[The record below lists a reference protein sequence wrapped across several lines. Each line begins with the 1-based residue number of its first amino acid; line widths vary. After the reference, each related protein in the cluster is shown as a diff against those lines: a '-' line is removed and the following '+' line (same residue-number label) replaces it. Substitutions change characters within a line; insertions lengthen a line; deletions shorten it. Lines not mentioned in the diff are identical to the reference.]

1 MLNKKTSFSLL
12 LEGGMASQLFQL
24 CAGLTIVLARNFQE
38 MELNYSIVE
47 SRRQHEGDLR
57 QLDFGML
64 SSYFMHATLGL
75 RSNLLQRVE
84 AILSRR
90 RAFAECRVK
99 TSTEDITYV
108 SSQNRYVSNVEQQFN
123 HRKLSG
129 TFVSCYYPN
138 QIERLLQI
146 KLRNELKVANPS
158 KEFGR
163 YMDLFDRERPLIV
176 HVRKG
181 DYLSKRDKFGLLSD
195 NWFVGA
201 TVQALESVSSLN
213 SIVLVT
219 DGISECSALV
229 KKLSSLDLEVS
240 ILSHEF
246 NSAETLFLM
255 ARGGAHVISNS
266 GFGWWSSFLS
276 NSSLL
281 TIFPESWTKEVKLQP
296 PCLIPDSGNWLPK
309 HSEWI
314 EADDLE
320 AP

>member
-1 MLNKKTSFSLL
+1 
-12 LEGGMASQLFQL
+12 MASQLFQL
-24 CAGLTIVLARNFQE
+24 CAGLTIVLARNIEE

-64 SSYFMHATLGL
+64 SSYFMHATPGL
-75 RSNLLQRVE
+75 RSNLLKKIQSVE
-84 AILSRR
+84 AISPRR
-90 RAFAECRVK
+90 RAFGEYRVK

-138 QIERLLQI
+138 QIERILQI
-146 KLRNELKVANPS
+146 ELRNELKLANHS
-158 KEFGR
+158 KDFGR
-163 YMDLFDRERPLIV
+163 YVDLFDRERPLIV
-176 HVRKG
+176 QVRKG
-181 DYLSKRDKFGLLSD
+181 DYLSKRDRFGLLSD
-195 NWFVGA
+195 NWFIGA
-201 TVQALESVSSLN
+201 TLQALESVSSLN

-219 DGISECSALV
+219 DGIGECSALIQ
-229 KKLSSLDLEVS
+229 KLSSLDLEVS
-240 ILSHEF
+240 ILPYEF

-266 GFGWWSSFLS
+266 GFGWWGSFLS

-281 TIFPESWTKEVKLQP
+281 TIFPESWTKEAKLQP
-296 PCLIPDSGNWLPK
+296 PCLIPDSGNWLPR
-309 HSEWI
+309 HSKWI
-314 EADDLE
+314 EVDDLE